1 MMMID
6 HGDYYIIV
14 GLYDV
19 TTTIF
24 IIPAIAR
31 RVNDN
36 KVFPSLQ

>member
-6 HGDYYIIV
+6 HGDYYIV

-31 RVNDN
+31 KVNDN